1 MGDAMLR
8 KLLQILSC
16 VGLCLSGAIVLHAN
30 PEAVQ
35 PATETAANG
44 GGIMAML
51 SDFMAVMRGK
61 TASTVMWWL
70 NFFAL
75 LFLIYK
81 FLFPFIF
88 KMLEENLTEIETILS
103 AEEAEKRKLEERKV
117 ELKRSIENIDGERS
131 RLIEEA
137 KTQAS
142 TIKQDILADARELE
156 MRIFDNVEKNAAGYY
171 YQKLNDLKNRLFGQV
186 SHDFKDGH
194 SKKSKDKAR
203 EAYNSNV
210 IQKVG
215 N

>member
-1 MGDAMLR
+1 MGDAMVTR
-8 KLLQILSC
+8 RLQIFSC
-16 VGLCLSGAIVLHAN
+16 VGLCLFGTAIVCAN

-35 PATETAANG
+35 PATEAASST
-44 GGIMAML
+44 GGIMATL
-51 SDFMAVMRGK
+51 SNFMTIMRGK

-81 FLFPFIF
+81 FLFPFIL

-117 ELKRSIENIDGERS
+117 ELQSSIDNIDGERT

-137 KTQAS
+137 TVQAS
-142 TIKQDILADARELE
+142 NIKQDILADARELE

-171 YQKLNDLKNRLFGQV
+171 YQKLNELKNRIFGEV
-186 SHDFKDGH
+186 STSFKDDH
-194 SKKSKDKAR
+194 SKKSNVKER
-203 EAYNSNV
+203 LAYNANV

-215 N
+215 K

>member
-8 KLLQILSC
+8 KLLQIFSC

-35 PATETAANG
+35 PVTETAANG

-171 YQKLNDLKNRLFGQV
+171 YQKLNDLKNRLFGEV